1 LRRGGGEIHVCERPL
16 SMDIAQWIARAEEQ
30 TELLS
35 STQAEERR
43 LLEQVACAK
52 RRREQARVGAL
63 RAASAALAVEA
74 GALESA
80 NALECASQR
89 LDRLHVV
96 FPFSMPLSAASASS
110 SSSSSSFSSSSSSY
124 PAAGAGGLSAATA
137 VEMSRLEDEA
147 QGFSAA
153 LQAEKL
159 QLSSLTHN
167 TRAGKQQLLEIKER
181 LQQLEG
187 RSAATRAAKEEAER
201 ELERVTSQT
210 SAIKA
215 ELINM
220 GQTALSDKELD
231 DFFKA

>member
-1 LRRGGGEIHVCERPL
+1 MGKFTFASAPL

-110 SSSSSSFSSSSSSY
+110 SSSSSSSSSFSSSSSSY

-137 VEMSRLEDEA
+137 MEMSRLEDEA